1 MENTTLGLEIII
13 QLCRMQI
20 QREREKLMT
29 PKLGAALESLKKL
42 KSFAEDE
49 GEKLSKRVIEEAEPM
64 LVEAFKGAHGVIDG
78 LGAGVKDIVDFC
90 EEVKKVVGNG
100 GDPLDKSDGQSTT
113 AVPPRSSD
121 VATSK

>member
-1 MENTTLGLEIII
+1 
-13 QLCRMQI
+13 
-20 QREREKLMT
+20 MT

-49 GEKLSKRVIEEAEPM
+49 GEKLSKRVTEEAEP
-64 LVEAFKGAHGVIDG
+64 LLIAAFKGAHGAIDG
-78 LGAGVKDIVDFC
+78 LGAGVQDIVDFC
-90 EEVKKVVGNG
+90 EELKQVAGNG

-113 AVPPRSSD
+113 AAPPRSSD